1 VAAQAEVAVAAADA
15 VLFVVDVNVGP
26 TSTDE
31 HVVRMLRQ
39 SQRPVLLVAN
49 KSDVG
54 SVDPVG
60 DLELLSVS
68 TTRAEGLSALHN
80 WIETRLARDLSGSD
94 FPAITRERHRLRLT
108 EALAAVEAARGA
120 LDVAPEMAG
129 DDLRRAADALSRVTG
144 AIGVEDIL
152 GQVFATFCIG
162 K

>member
-1 VAAQAEVAVAAADA
+1 VEAEGVRRARLRAQQADLRLWVRAPGDPAGAAADY
-15 VLFVVDVNVGP
+15 
-26 TSTDE
+26 
-31 HVVRMLRQ
+31 VRPGDL
-39 SQRPVLLVAN
+39 VVAN
-49 KSDVG
+49 KSDLGTVE
-54 SVDPVG
+54 PVG

-68 TTRAEGLSALHN
+68 TARAEGLSALHN

-94 FPAITRERHRLRLT
+94 FPAITRERHRIRLT
-108 EALAAVEAARGA
+108 EALAAVEAARKA